1 VAAMDAALHEH
12 FGGRAR
18 WRRPGGGYFFW
29 LECATA
35 VDAGALRGLAPEF
48 QVGFQPGVN
57 FSSRGAL
64 GNFLR
69 LSFAHYGVEDIREGV
84 ARLARLFER
93 EGL

>member
-1 VAAMDAALHEH
+1 MNAA
-12 FGGRAR
+12 
-18 WRRPGGGYFFW
+18 
-29 LECATA
+29 
-35 VDAGALRGLAPEF
+35 ALRGLAPDF

-64 GNFLR
+64 GNFIR

-84 ARLARLFER
+84 ARLARLFAQ